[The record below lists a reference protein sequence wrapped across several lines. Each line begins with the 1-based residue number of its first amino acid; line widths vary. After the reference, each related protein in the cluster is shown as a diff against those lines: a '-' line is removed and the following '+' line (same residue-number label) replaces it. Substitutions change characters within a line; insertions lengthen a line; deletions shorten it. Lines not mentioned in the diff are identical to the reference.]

1 MTYIEAYNKL
11 KKNDQ
16 LHLLDYYDKLS
27 NQEQEELL
35 NQIADI
41 DFSIFDN
48 LYNNKSLSRID
59 DIKVLKIKDID
70 IDKAGYEKIGL
81 DMIKRG
87 KVGSVILAGGMGTRL
102 GVSYPKGMYDIGIN
116 KSKYIFECLFDNIL
130 EIVRKMDIWLEI
142 FIMTSENNHKQTVDF
157 LEEHN
162 YFGYKKEYV
171 HFFVQKTFVTTD
183 FDGKIL
189 MENESKLALSP
200 NGNGGWYKSLF
211 ESDIYEIVKQNKIE
225 WLNVVSVDNVLQ
237 KIFDPCFIGA
247 TIDSKC
253 NVGTKVVEKL
263 AGENVGVVC
272 RVDNTPSVI
281 EYYEIEK
288 MGIDSQLKEKLRYGV
303 TLNYLFNVNKLNEIK
318 DINMPIHRVKK
329 KIKHMNDR
337 NPSEVNG
344 YKYETLAT
352 DLVSLLEKCLPYE
365 VEREDEFAPIKNLVG
380 KDSVESA
387 RELLRKNG
395 VEI

>member
-11 KKNDQ
+11 EKNNQ
-16 LHLLDYYDKLS
+16 LQLLDYYDKLS

-35 NQIADI
+35 NQIEDI

-48 LYNNKSLSRID
+48 LYKNKSLSHID

-70 IDKAGYEKIGL
+70 INKDRYEKIGL
-81 DMIKRG
+81 DMLKRG

-130 EIVRKMDIWLEI
+130 EIVRKTDTWLEI
-142 FIMTSENNHKQTVDF
+142 FIMTSEKNHKQTVDF

-171 HFFVQKTFVTTD
+171 HFFVQKTLITTD
-183 FDGKIL
+183 FYGKIL

-211 ESDIYEIVKQNKIE
+211 ESDIYEVVKQNEIE

-263 AGENVGVVC
+263 DGENVGVVC
-272 RVDNTPSVI
+272 SIENTPSVI

-288 MGIDSQLKEKLRYGV
+288 MDIDSQLKEKLRYGV

-337 NPSEVNG
+337 NSSEVNG

-352 DLVSLLEKCLPYE
+352 DLVKLLETCLPFE
-365 VEREDEFAPIKNLVG
+365 VVREEEFAPIKNLKG

-387 RELLRKNG
+387 RTMLEEKGIEL
-395 VEI
+395 